1 MPSFKHNYAKLD
13 NLILSLLRKYPTF
26 AELFAQPEIR
36 AETERLVSV
45 EHARPGGN
53 KSKDEWRFLD
63 SRLQALRK
71 SGEIE
76 YQKVPSGWLL
86 VDKKV

>member
-1 MPSFKHNYAKLD
+1 MPAFKHSYAKLD
-13 NLILSLLRKYPTF
+13 TLILASLRKFPTF
-26 AELFAQPEIR
+26 TELFSLPEIK

-45 EHARPGGN
+45 ERARPNGN

-76 YQKVPSGWLL
+76 YQKVPAGWLV